1 MNVRVIRGAVTRATV
16 YVAVARYARF
26 RIIRGN
32 PVRSVIINLTLL
44 AIDSS
49 RMFLKQ
55 IILQGTLAQMLET
68 LYASQSVLC
77 LVASKFKY

>member
-1 MNVRVIRGAVTRATV
+1 MNVGVIRGAVTRATV
-16 YVAVARYARF
+16 HVAVARHARF

-32 PVRSVIINLTLL
+32 PVRPVIINLTLL
-44 AIDSS
+44 TIDAS

-55 IILQGTLAQMLET
+55 IILHGTLSQVLET
-68 LYASQSVLC
+68 LYPSQSVLC